1 MWLPTLYQ
9 YTAIGGFTY
18 EGPESFMPR
27 APCIQPEFGV
37 KNSDAAV
44 KPSIAPYRSSTGR
57 STCVMNFAGSLCWG
71 GPSR

>member
-1 MWLPTLYQ
+1 MWLPNLYQ

-18 EGPESFMPR
+18 EGPGSFMPR
-27 APCIQPEFGV
+27 APCIQQEFGV

-44 KPSIAPYRSSTGR
+44 KPSIALYRSSTGR
-57 STCVMNFAGSLCWG
+57 STWVMNFAGSLCWG

>member
-1 MWLPTLYQ
+1 MWLSNLYQ

-18 EGPESFMPR
+18 EGPGSFMPR
-27 APCIQPEFGV
+27 VPCIQQEFGV

-44 KPSIAPYRSSTGR
+44 KPSIALYRSSTGR
-57 STCVMNFAGSLCWG
+57 STWVMNFAGSLCWG

>member
-18 EGPESFMPR
+18 AGPGSFMPR
-27 APCIQPEFGV
+27 APCIQQEFDV
-37 KNSDAAV
+37 KSSDAAV
-44 KPSIAPYRSSTGR
+44 KPSIALYRSSTGR
-57 STCVMNFAGSLCWG
+57 STWVMNFAGSLCWG

>member
-1 MWLPTLYQ
+1 MRGRNRSCPGRP
-9 YTAIGGFTY
+9 A
-18 EGPESFMPR
+18 SNR
-27 APCIQPEFGV
+27 NSV
-37 KNSDAAV
+37 KISDAAV

>member
-1 MWLPTLYQ
+1 MWLPNLYQ

-18 EGPESFMPR
+18 EGPGSLMPR
-27 APCIQPEFGV
+27 APCIQQEFGV

-44 KPSIAPYRSSTGR
+44 KPSISLYRSSTGR
-57 STCVMNFAGSLCWG
+57 STWVMNFAGSLCWG